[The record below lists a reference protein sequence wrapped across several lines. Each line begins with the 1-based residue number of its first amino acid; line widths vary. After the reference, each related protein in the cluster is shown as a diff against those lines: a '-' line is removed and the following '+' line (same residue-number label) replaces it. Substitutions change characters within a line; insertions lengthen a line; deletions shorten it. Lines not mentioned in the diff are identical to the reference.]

1 MARPP
6 RIGVTTR
13 TNDKSY
19 LDRWA
24 RNYYWAILWAGG
36 DPILLTPET
45 VLLPPE
51 EQIAQLDGLFLT
63 GGGDVHPRYFNQPV
77 DGAEPDE
84 IHDARDEL
92 ELPLI
97 QAALAVDLP
106 VLGVCRGIQVLNVAA
121 GGGLL
126 QHVDG
131 HRSPSD
137 RARYHE
143 VDVLPGSL
151 LANVLDLDGRFVT
164 NTYHH
169 QAVTLDILAP
179 GFVPAAH
186 TTEGPPLLE
195 AMVGERWRWVLGVQW
210 HPERFYELEPVHRR
224 MFTRF
229 VETASGKR

>member
-45 VLLPPE
+45 ALLPPD

-77 DGAEPDE
+77 DGAEPEE

-97 QAALAVDLP
+97 HAALAADLP
-106 VLGVCRGIQVLNVAA
+106 ILGVCRGIQVLNVAA

-131 HRSPSD
+131 HRSPAD
-137 RARYHE
+137 RAKYHE
-143 VDVLPGSL
+143 VDVVPGSL
-151 LANVLDLDGRFVT
+151 LAGC
-164 NTYHH
+164 
-169 QAVTLDILAP
+169 P
-179 GFVPAAH
+179 GP
-186 TTEGPPLLE
+186 
-195 AMVGERWRWVLGVQW
+195 
-210 HPERFYELEPVHRR
+210 
-224 MFTRF
+224 
-229 VETASGKR
+229 

>member
-1 MARPP
+1 MARAP

-13 TNDKSY
+13 TNEKAY

-36 DPILLTPET
+36 EPVLLTPET
-45 VLLPPE
+45 AYLPAE
-51 EQIAQLDGLFLT
+51 AQIAQLDGLFLT
-63 GGGDVHPRYFNQPV
+63 GGGDVHPRTFNQPL

-84 IHDARDEL
+84 IHDARDEM

-97 QAALAVDLP
+97 HAALQADLP

-131 HRSPSD
+131 HRSPAD
-137 RARYHE
+137 RAAYHE
-143 VDVLPGSL
+143 VDVMPDTL
-151 LANVLDLDGRFVT
+151 LAQVLGLDGRFVT

-169 QAVTLDILAP
+169 QAVILDLLAP
-179 GFVPAAH
+179 GFAPTAY
-186 TTEGPPLLE
+186 TTSGPPLLE
-195 AMVGERWRWVLGVQW
+195 AIAGTRWRWVLGVQW
-210 HPERFYELEPVHRR
+210 HPERFYELEPEHRR
-224 MFTRF
+224 IFLEF
-229 VETASGKR
+229 VQAAANS

>member
-45 VLLPPE
+45 ALLPPD

-77 DGAEPDE
+77 DGAEPEE

-97 QAALAVDLP
+97 QAALAADLP

-131 HRSPSD
+131 HRSPADRGEISRSGRPTRVATGECPGLRRAFRHQHLSPSSRD
-137 RARYHE
+137 PRRTRAR
-143 VDVLPGSL
+143 LRPGCTHYRRSPFAGGHGRRT
-151 LANVLDLDGRFVT
+151 LALGLGRPV
-164 NTYHH
+164 
-169 QAVTLDILAP
+169 AP
-179 GFVPAAH
+179 GALLRAGAGAPAH
-186 TTEGPPLLE
+186 
-195 AMVGERWRWVLGVQW
+195 
-210 HPERFYELEPVHRR
+210 F
-224 MFTRF
+224 
-229 VETASGKR
+229 

>member
-6 RIGVTTR
+6 RIGVTAR

-36 DPILLTPET
+36 HPILLTPET
-45 VLLPPE
+45 ALLPPDQ
-51 EQIAQLDGLFLT
+51 QIAQLDGLLLT

-77 DGAEPDE
+77 DGAEPDD

-97 QAALAVDLP
+97 HAALAADLP
-106 VLGVCRGIQVLNVAA
+106 ILGVCRGIQVLNVAA
-121 GGGLL
+121 GGRLL

-131 HRSPSD
+131 HRSPAD
-137 RARYHE
+137 RAKYHE
-143 VDVLPGSL
+143 VDVVPGSL
-151 LANVLDLDGRFVT
+151 LANVLGLDGPFVT

-169 QAVTLDILAP
+169 QAVTLDALAP
-179 GFVPAAH
+179 GFVPAA
-186 TTEGPPLLE
+186 TPSKAPLLE
-195 AMVGERWRWVLGVQW
+195 AMVGERWRWVLAVQW
-210 HPERFYELEPVHRR
+210 HPERFYELEAVHRR
-224 MFTRF
+224 MFSEF
-229 VETASGKR
+229 VEAASGDR